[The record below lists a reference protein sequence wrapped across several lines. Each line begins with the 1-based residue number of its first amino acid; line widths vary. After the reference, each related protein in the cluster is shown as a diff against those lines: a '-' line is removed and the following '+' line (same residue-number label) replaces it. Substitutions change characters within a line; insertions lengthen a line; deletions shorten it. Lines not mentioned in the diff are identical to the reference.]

1 MIIERKNASVS
12 SIPEREK
19 NTSISEMPERKI
31 ALLCS
36 KILLPEIICKQ
47 WGQKIM

>member
-12 SIPEREK
+12 GIQEREK
-19 NTSISEMPERKI
+19 NTSISEKPKRKI
-31 ALLCS
+31 ALLCP
-36 KILLPEIICKQ
+36 KILLPEIICRQ

>member
-12 SIPEREK
+12 GIPEREK
-19 NTSISEMPERKI
+19 NTSISERKI

-36 KILLPEIICKQ
+36 KILLPEIICRQ